1 MSTNKE
7 EMPGYFTSWLDKR
20 LSQTK
25 LSYNQR
31 HKILAIADITTNI
44 LMVVILV
51 FLLRTFIMSPFQ
63 VYGISMCNTLNF
75 NNNHCTD
82 SYGDYIIINKSSY
95 LRLPGWTVGNPVRG
109 DVIVFRPPQ
118 NNHEFYIKRVIGLPG
133 ETIKLIDGYVYIFN
147 EKTPQGVKL
156 EEPYL
161 SSDNL
166 GSTFATGGI
175 SEFKV
180 PADQYF
186 VLGDNR
192 RRSSDSR
199 LCFKE
204 SPGSPGCG
212 EKGITP
218 FLNLG
223 LIEGKAA
230 LVLWPQPR
238 IIQTSE
244 YPQLADQTAIQ

>member
-1 MSTNKE
+1 
-7 EMPGYFTSWLDKR
+7 MPGYFTSWLEK
-20 LSQTK
+20 K
-25 LSYNQR
+25 LSESKLNAHQR
-31 HKILAIADITTNI
+31 HRILVTVDITLNI
-44 LMVVILV
+44 LMVVALV
-51 FLLRTFIMSPFQ
+51 LLLRTFIMSPFQ

-75 NNNHCTD
+75 TNGHCQD

-95 LRLPGWTVGNPVRG
+95 LHLPGWTVGNPQRG

-133 ETIKLIDGYVYIFN
+133 ETVKLIDGYVYVFN
-147 EKTPQGVKL
+147 QEHPEGIKL
-156 EEPYL
+156 SEPYL
-161 SSDNL
+161 SAENQ

-180 PADQYF
+180 PEGQYLVF
-186 VLGDNR
+186 GDNR
-192 RRSSDSR
+192 KRSSDSR

-218 FLNLG
+218 FLSLSS
-223 LIEGKAA
+223 IEGKAA

-238 IIQTSE
+238 LIYTSE
-244 YPQLADQTAIQ
+244 YPELADQTANK